1 MQYQS
6 RGRSRLIERHVGHDV
21 AVCVHTHA
29 AMPAHS
35 QMPWCTNQVEQ
46 LLDRGANITAVTAS
60 VHWTPLHTAAYS
72 GMVCSVAALLRGGA
86 PVDALDWHAWTP
98 LHWAAYGGHAD
109 VCSQLV
115 EAGAE
120 IDRQTED
127 FKWSALL
134 VFTLLHGLVVCI
146 QM

>member
-1 MQYQS
+1 
-6 RGRSRLIERHVGHDV
+6 
-21 AVCVHTHA
+21 
-29 AMPAHS
+29 MPAHS
-35 QMPWCTNQVEQ
+35 QMPWRTNQVEQ

-86 PVDALDWHAWTP
+86 PVDALDWHEWTP

-134 VFTLLHGLVVCI
+134 MFTPLHGLVV
-146 QM
+146 

>member
-1 MQYQS
+1 
-6 RGRSRLIERHVGHDV
+6 
-21 AVCVHTHA
+21 
-29 AMPAHS
+29 
-35 QMPWCTNQVEQ
+35 
-46 LLDRGANITAVTAS
+46 
-60 VHWTPLHTAAYS
+60 
-72 GMVCSVAALLRGGA
+72 MVCSVAALLRGGA

-134 VFTLLHGLVVCI
+134 VITLLHGLVVCI